1 MIALLSHLMFQED
14 IARVLARMS
23 NLKTY
28 HGRDI
33 VAAQLFLKMLS
44 FNPSRA
50 CCS

>member
-28 HGRDI
+28 QGRDI
-33 VAAQLFLKMLS
+33 VADQLFLKMLS